1 MDQSTAEHYDKIRLE
16 LRRGAISLA
25 LLAALREPQYGYSLR
40 KRLVEAGLDVDEG
53 TLYPLLR
60 RLEGQGLLHSQ
71 WREMQPRPRRYY
83 HLNANGK
90 KVLAELGRD
99 WKALDMTL
107 NTLLEI
113 QS

>member
-107 NTLLEI
+107 NTLLEP